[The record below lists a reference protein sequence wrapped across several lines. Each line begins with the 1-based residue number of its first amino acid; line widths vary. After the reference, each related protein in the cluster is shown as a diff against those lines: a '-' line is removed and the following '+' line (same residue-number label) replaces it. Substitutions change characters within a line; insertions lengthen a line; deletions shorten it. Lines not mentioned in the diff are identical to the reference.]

1 MMPMLRAIPVRRYLW
16 EVYRELPGSRKQRK
30 QIISRVEQ
38 SVRDYASENPR
49 ISYRGIKARFG
60 SPQQIAESC
69 IAEMETSEIREELKF
84 GWRLR
89 NIILAGVTL
98 AVLIWFGFVA
108 WAYYDHT
115 EYVNGYGVIEVE
127 VIEQTESD
135 GGGK

>member
-38 SVRDYASENPR
+38 SVWDYASENPR
-49 ISYRGIKARFG
+49 ISYREIKARFG

-69 IAEMETSEIREELKF
+69 IAEMETAEIREELKF
-84 GWRLR
+84 GWKVT

-98 AVLIWFGFVA
+98 AVLIWFGFVVMT
-108 WAYYDHT
+108 YYDHLD
-115 EYVNGYGVIEVE
+115 YVNGYAVIEVE
-127 VIEQTESD
+127 VIEEKESN
-135 GGGK
+135 GGGE